1 MTSIL
6 SKIDSRYVYFFSDIE
21 SALEEALLF
30 DDFSIFE
37 YDNKGI
43 YVVGESS
50 ALDMLRP
57 HFYDWNGCLFP
68 VRRGDSESME
78 KWRTDFRDKLTLVS
92 ASIELESV
100 AA

>member
-30 DDFSIFE
+30 DDFSVFE

-43 YVVGESS
+43 
-50 ALDMLRP
+50 
-57 HFYDWNGCLFP
+57 
-68 VRRGDSESME
+68 
-78 KWRTDFRDKLTLVS
+78 
-92 ASIELESV
+92 
-100 AA
+100 